1 MPSPSTSPRDIIL
14 HRRTSVHQKRP
25 LTTDIQYGE
34 LAVAFNQQDP
44 AIYLK
49 DLENKIRKVGGVY
62 YSEVAPDPTAI
73 SLGYQELSH
82 GEIWLKKRAIP
93 GSSDTNTG
101 VDIYIWNK
109 YLNSGSGDWVLVG
122 SGLYGLLDDYLDQF
136 KDGTDGSDYIHTDR
150 NQLKINNKSA
160 LRGYA
165 TNIPSADET
174 DTTKA
179 NTLVINDGHNFA
191 TGVTLN
197 ANNLVIDSSDIDIT
211 SDSVVISSDTGLTF
225 QTDSVTG
232 TPATFT
238 YNNHGLFNG
247 EKVFVLSTLSNGD
260 PSPLTSGE
268 YTIADADLNSFKLFD
283 GSNNVPSSG
292 NIRINYFPQITLD
305 SSYNVIQSGNFK
317 VKDLDDT
324 PDVSQIAD
332 GTWDVYKNTTS
343 GNIRVYARSGNT
355 VFPLEGASAVTL
367 EIKNGGANTIAQADP
382 VYFTGVDPIKKR
394 VIVEKA
400 DAANSNKM
408 RAIGLA
414 NSSIPAGQIGI
425 ITIFG
430 ELTNL
435 NTSAINGGTS
445 GDDSGKTLYVKPSGG
460 LSLTPTLV
468 ANGIRQPVGIL
479 VNESAT
485 EGRIFVNHP
494 NINES
499 EALPS
504 GYIWIGSTQDTQAAY
519 RLNTNNFQTF
529 TANDGELEVNL
540 NDEITFGAYGFRWD
554 GDARSKIQTK
564 VDRSEAPQGVPSA
577 TKIDSFST
585 TYRSAKFFVQ
595 ASMLDAGGSANH
607 QITELLVIHNGTD
620 VSIVDYGTA
629 SVPGDRM
636 GDFSASID
644 TVDNEV
650 DIFFTKYPTIS
661 NRIEIKVVR
670 TSVLS

>member
-1 MPSPSTSPRDIIL
+1 MPSPTTSPRDIIL
-14 HRRTSVHQKRP
+14 HRRSTIHNKRP
-25 LTTDIQYGE
+25 LTADIQYGE
-34 LAVAFNQQDP
+34 LAVAYNQEDP
-44 AIYLK
+44 ALYIK
-49 DLENKIRKVGGVY
+49 DLQNKIRKVGGVY
-62 YSEVAPDPTAI
+62 YSDVAPDPTAI

-82 GEIWLKKRAIP
+82 GEIWIKKIAVP
-93 GSSDTNTG
+93 GSSDTNTAAN
-101 VDIYIWNK
+101 VYVWNK
-109 YLNSGSGDWVLVG
+109 YLNSGAGDWVLAGNGYFSV
-122 SGLYGLLDDYLDQF
+122 LDEYLDQF

-150 NQLKINNKSA
+150 NKLKINNKTA

-165 TNIPSADET
+165 TTIPSDDET
-174 DTTKA
+174 DVTKA

-197 ANNLVIDSSDIDIT
+197 ANNLVIDSSDIDVT
-211 SDSVVISSDTGLTF
+211 SDSVVMSSETGLTF

-232 TPATFT
+232 APATFT
-238 YNNHGLFNG
+238 YNSHGLFNG
-247 EKVFVLSTLSNGD
+247 EKIFVLSTLSNGD
-260 PSPLTSGE
+260 PSPVTAGE
-268 YTIADADLNSFKLFD
+268 YTVADADLNTFKLYD
-283 GSNNVPSSG
+283 GTSNISPVGNV
-292 NIRINYFPQITLD
+292 RINYFPQIALD

-317 VKDLDDT
+317 VKDLNDT
-324 PDVSQIAD
+324 PDVSQLAD
-332 GTWDVYKNTTS
+332 GTWDVYKNTTN
-343 GNIRVYARSGNT
+343 GNVRVYARSGNS
-355 VFPLEGASAVTL
+355 VFAIGDTSAVTL
-367 EIKNGGANTIAQADP
+367 EVKNGSSASISATDP
-382 VYFTGVDPIKKR
+382 VYFTGVDPIKKM
-394 VIVEKA
+394 VVVEKA
-400 DAANSNKM
+400 DAANANEMK
-408 RAIGLA
+408 AIGLA

-430 ELTNL
+430 DLTGL
-435 NTSAINGGTS
+435 DTSTIDGATS
-445 GDDSGKTLYVKPSGG
+445 GDDSGKIVYVKPGGG
-460 LSLTPTLV
+460 LTLTRPTL
-468 ANGIRQPVGIL
+468 AAGIKQPIGIL
-479 VNESAT
+479 VKESAT

-494 NINES
+494 NVNEPDS
-499 EALPS
+499 LPT
-504 GYIWIGSTQDTQAAY
+504 GYIWIGSTQDTQTAY

-529 TANDGELEVNL
+529 TAGDGELEVDL

-564 VDRSEAPQGVPSA
+564 VDRSEAPQGAPSSI
-577 TKIDSFST
+577 KIDSFST

-644 TVDNEV
+644 TTDNEV
-650 DIFFTKYPTIS
+650 DILFTKYASVS

>member
-34 LAVAFNQQDP
+34 LAIAYNQEDP

-62 YSEVAPDPTAI
+62 YSDVAPDPTAI

-82 GEIWLKKRAIP
+82 GEIWLKKRAVP

-109 YLNSGSGDWVLVG
+109 YLNSGNGDWVLVG
-122 SGLYGLLDDYLDQF
+122 SGLYSLLDDYLDQF
-136 KDGTDGSDYIHTDR
+136 KDGTDGSDYIHTNR

-165 TNIPSADET
+165 TTIPSADET

-211 SDSVVISSDTGLTF
+211 SDSVVINSKTGLTF

-232 TPATFT
+232 TPAIFT
-238 YNNHGLFNG
+238 YNGHGLFNG
-247 EKVFVLSTLSNGD
+247 EKVFVLSTLTNGD
-260 PSPLTSGE
+260 PSPITTGE
-268 YTIADADLNSFKLFD
+268 YTIADADLNTFKLYN
-283 GSNNVPSSG
+283 GVSNISSSG
-292 NIRINYFPQITLD
+292 NIRINYFPQIALD

-317 VKDLDDT
+317 VKDLDDV
-324 PDVSQIAD
+324 PDISQIAD
-332 GTWDVYKNTTS
+332 GMWDVYRNTTS
-343 GNIRVYARSGNT
+343 GNVRVYARSGST
-355 VFPLEGASAVTL
+355 IFPLEAASAITIEV
-367 EIKNGGANTIAQADP
+367 KNGGTSSIAQADP

-394 VIVEKA
+394 VVVERA
-400 DAANSNKM
+400 DAADPNKM
-408 RAIGLA
+408 KAIGLA
-414 NSSIPAGQIGI
+414 NSSIPAGQIGV

-435 NTSAINGGTS
+435 DTSAIDGNTS
-445 GDDSGKTLYVKPSGG
+445 GDDSGKTLYVKPNGG
-460 LSLTPTLV
+460 LSLTSTLV
-468 ANGIRQPVGIL
+468 ANGIKQPIGIL
-479 VNESAT
+479 INESAT
-485 EGRIFVNHP
+485 DGRIFVNHP

-499 EALPS
+499 ETLPN
-504 GYIWIGSTQDTQAAY
+504 GYIWIGSTQDTQVAY
-519 RLNTNNFQTF
+519 RLNTNNFQTY
-529 TANDGELEVNL
+529 TAADSELEVNL
-540 NDEITFGAYGFRWD
+540 NDEITFGAYSFTWD
-554 GDARSKIQTK
+554 GDSQSKIETK
-564 VDRSEAPQGVPSA
+564 VETSQASQGVPVA
-577 TKIDSFST
+577 AKIDSFST
-585 TYRSAKFFVQ
+585 SYRSAKFFVQ
-595 ASMLDAGGSANH
+595 ISMMDAGASANY
-607 QITELLVIHNGTD
+607 QITELLIIHNGTD

-650 DIFFTKYPTIS
+650 DMFFTKYPTIS

>member
-1 MPSPSTSPRDIIL
+1 MPSPTTSPRDIIL
-14 HRRTSVHQKRP
+14 HRRSTIHNKRP

-34 LAVAFNQQDP
+34 LAVAYNQEDP
-44 AIYLK
+44 ALYIK
-49 DLENKIRKVGGVY
+49 DLQNKIRKVGGVY
-62 YSEVAPDPTAI
+62 YSDVAPDPTAI

-82 GEIWLKKRAIP
+82 GEIWIKKIAVP
-93 GSSDTNTG
+93 GSSDTNTAAN
-101 VDIYIWNK
+101 VYVWNK
-109 YLNSGSGDWVLVG
+109 YLNSGAGDWVLAG
-122 SGLYGLLDDYLDQF
+122 NGYFSILDDYLDQF

-150 NQLKINNKSA
+150 NKLKINNKTA

-165 TNIPSADET
+165 TTIPSDDET
-174 DTTKA
+174 DVTKA

-197 ANNLVIDSSDIDIT
+197 ANNLVIDSSDIDVT
-211 SDSVVISSDTGLTF
+211 SDSVVMSSETGLTF

-238 YNNHGLFNG
+238 YNGHGLFNG
-247 EKVFVLSTLSNGD
+247 EKILVLSTLSNGD
-260 PSPLTSGE
+260 PSPVTAGE
-268 YTIADADLNSFKLFD
+268 YTIADADLNTFKLYD
-283 GSNNVPSSG
+283 GTNNVSSSG
-292 NIRINYFPQITLD
+292 NVRINYFSQIALD

-324 PDVSQIAD
+324 PDVSQLAD

-343 GNIRVYARSGNT
+343 GNVRVYARSGNS
-355 VFPLEGASAVTL
+355 VFAIGDTSAVTL
-367 EIKNGGANTIAQADP
+367 EAKNGSSTAISATDP
-382 VYFTGVDPIKKR
+382 VYFTGVDPIKK
-394 VIVEKA
+394 VIVVEKA
-400 DAANSNKM
+400 DAADANKM
-408 RAIGLA
+408 KAVGLA

-430 ELTNL
+430 DLTGL
-435 NTSAINGGTS
+435 DTSTIDGATS
-445 GDDSGKTLYVKPSGG
+445 GDDSGKIVYVKPSGG
-460 LSLTPTLV
+460 LTFTRPTL
-468 ANGIRQPVGIL
+468 AAGIKQPIGIL
-479 VNESAT
+479 VKESAT

-494 NINES
+494 NVNEPDS
-499 EALPS
+499 LPS
-504 GYIWIGSTQDTQAAY
+504 GYIWIGSTQDTQTAY

-529 TANDGELEVNL
+529 TATDGELEVDL

-564 VDRSEAPQGVPSA
+564 VDRSEAPQGAPSA

-585 TYRSAKFFVQ
+585 SYRSAKFFVQ

-644 TVDNEV
+644 TIDNEV
-650 DIFFTKYPTIS
+650 DIFFTKYASIS

>member
-1 MPSPSTSPRDIIL
+1 MPSPTTSPRDIIL
-14 HRRTSVHQKRP
+14 HRRSTIHNKRP

-34 LAVAFNQQDP
+34 LAVAYNQEDP
-44 AIYLK
+44 ALYIK
-49 DLENKIRKVGGVY
+49 DLQNKIRKVGGIY
-62 YSEVAPDPTAI
+62 YSNVAPDPTAI
-73 SLGYQELSH
+73 SQGYQELSH
-82 GEIWLKKRAIP
+82 GEVWIKRESFP
-93 GSSDTNTG
+93 GSNQEEDGTLF
-101 VDIYIWNK
+101 IYNK
-109 YLNSGSGDWVLVG
+109 YLNSGAGGWVEVFKG
-122 SGLYGLLDDYLDQF
+122 KFAAVDDYLDQF
-136 KDGTDGSDYIHTDR
+136 KDATDGSDYIHTDR

-165 TNIPSADET
+165 TTIPSNDET

-197 ANNLVIDSSDIDIT
+197 ANNLVIDSSDIDVT
-211 SDSVVISSDTGLTF
+211 SDSVVMSSETGLTF

-238 YNNHGLFNG
+238 YNGHGLFNG
-247 EKVFVLSTLSNGD
+247 EKVLVLSTLSNGD
-260 PSPLTSGE
+260 PSPVATGE
-268 YTIADADLNSFKLFD
+268 YTIADADLNTFKLYD
-283 GSNNVPSSG
+283 GTNNVSSSG
-292 NIRINYFPQITLD
+292 NVRINYFSQIALD

-317 VKDLDDT
+317 IKDLDDT
-324 PDVSQIAD
+324 PDISQIAD

-343 GNIRVYARSGNT
+343 GNVRVYARSGNT
-355 VFPLEGASAVTL
+355 VFPLEAASAITIEV
-367 EIKNGGANTIAQADP
+367 KNGGTNNISQADP
-382 VYFTGVDPIKKR
+382 VYFTGIDPIKKR
-394 VIVEKA
+394 VVVEKA
-400 DAANSNKM
+400 DASDPNKM
-408 RAIGLA
+408 KAIGLA
-414 NSSIPAGQIGI
+414 NSSIPAGQTGV

-430 ELTNL
+430 ELKDVD
-435 NTSAINGGTS
+435 TSAIDAGTS
-445 GDDSGKTLYVKPSGG
+445 GDDAGKVIYVKPGGG
-460 LSLTPTLV
+460 LSFTPTTL
-468 ANGIRQPVGIL
+468 AGGIRQPIGIL
-479 VNESAT
+479 VKESAT

-494 NINES
+494 NINE
-499 EALPS
+499 ADFLPS
-504 GYIWIGSTQDTQAAY
+504 GYIWIGSTQDTQTAY

-529 TANDGELEVNL
+529 TATDGELEVDL

-564 VDRSEAPQGVPSA
+564 VDRSEAPQGGPQA

-585 TYRSAKFFVQ
+585 SYRSAKFFVQ
-595 ASMLDAGGSANH
+595 ASMLDAGGNANH

-644 TVDNEV
+644 TVNNEV
-650 DIFFTKYPTIS
+650 NIFFTKYTSVS

>member
-1 MPSPSTSPRDIIL
+1 MPSPTTSPRDIIL
-14 HRRTSVHQKRP
+14 HRRSTIHNKRP

-34 LAVAFNQQDP
+34 LAVAYNQEDP
-44 AIYLK
+44 ALYIK
-49 DLENKIRKVGGVY
+49 DLQNKIRKVGGVY
-62 YSEVAPDPTAI
+62 YSDVAPDPTAI

-82 GEIWLKKRAIP
+82 GEIWIKKMAVP
-93 GSSDTNTG
+93 GSSDTNTAAN
-101 VDIYIWNK
+101 IYVWNK
-109 YLNSGSGDWVLVG
+109 YLNSGAGDWVLAG
-122 SGLYGLLDDYLDQF
+122 NGYFSILDDYLDQF

-150 NQLKINNKSA
+150 NKLKINNKTA

-165 TNIPSADET
+165 TNIPSDDET

-197 ANNLVIDSSDIDIT
+197 ANNLVIDSSDIDVT
-211 SDSVVISSDTGLTF
+211 SDSVVMSSETGLTF

-238 YNNHGLFNG
+238 YNGHGLFNG
-247 EKVFVLSTLSNGD
+247 EKILVLSTLSNGD
-260 PSPLTSGE
+260 PSPVTAGE
-268 YTIADADLNSFKLFD
+268 YTIADADLNTFKLYD
-283 GSNNVPSSG
+283 GTNNVSSSG
-292 NIRINYFPQITLD
+292 NVRINYFSQIALD

-324 PDVSQIAD
+324 PDVSQLAD

-343 GNIRVYARSGNT
+343 GNVRVYARSGNS
-355 VFPLEGASAVTL
+355 VFPVDSSSAITL
-367 EIKNGGANTIAQADP
+367 EVKNGGSTPIAAARP
-382 VYFTGVDPIKKR
+382 VYFTGVDPIKK
-394 VIVEKA
+394 VVVVEEASA
-400 DAANSNKM
+400 DDPNKM
-408 RAIGLA
+408 KAIGLSNA
-414 NSSIPAGQIGI
+414 FIPAGQLGV

-430 ELTNL
+430 ELKDVD
-435 NTSAINGGTS
+435 TSAINAGTS
-445 GDDSGKTLYVKPSGG
+445 GDDAGKVIYVKPGGG
-460 LSLTPTLV
+460 LSFTPTTFSG
-468 ANGIRQPVGIL
+468 GIRQPIGVL
-479 VNESAT
+479 VEEDAT

-494 NINES
+494 NINEA
-499 EALPS
+499 EFLPS
-504 GYIWIGSTQDTQAAY
+504 GYIWIGSTQDTQTAY

-529 TANDGELEVNL
+529 TATDGELEVDL

-554 GDARSKIQTK
+554 GDVRSKIQTK
-564 VDRSEAPQGVPSA
+564 VDRSEAPQGAPSA

-585 TYRSAKFFVQ
+585 SYRSAKFFVQ

-607 QITELLVIHNGTD
+607 QITELLIIHNGTD

-629 SVPGDRM
+629 SVPGGRM

-644 TVDNEV
+644 TIDNEV
-650 DIFFTKYPTIS
+650 DIFFTKYASVS